1 MRTHAKVRIFLNTVR
16 IFLNTVRIY
25 LNTVR
30 IYLNKSAFF
39 LNTVR
44 IFLNKFSLFKKM
56 RTLIVWKNADC
67 LNFDQLLSGY
77 YDRSYISTELH
88 FSNKIMTINP
98 Y

>member
-1 MRTHAKVRIFLNTVR
+1 MMEHGFFHTSIDLKLPQFAQPVSDKKWPGTKMRTHAKVRIFLNTVR

-44 IFLNKFSLFKKM
+44 IFLNKFSWFKKM
-56 RTLIVWKNADC
+56 RTLIV
-67 LNFDQLLSGY
+67 
-77 YDRSYISTELH
+77 
-88 FSNKIMTINP
+88 
-98 Y
+98 

>member
-1 MRTHAKVRIFLNTVR
+1 MTQGNFRKIFPGIFYYNFFQIFQILFWPGTKMRTHAKVRIFLNTVR

-44 IFLNKFSLFKKM
+44 IFLNNFSLFKKM
-56 RTLIVWKNADC
+56 RTLIV
-67 LNFDQLLSGY
+67 
-77 YDRSYISTELH
+77 
-88 FSNKIMTINP
+88 
-98 Y
+98 

>member
-1 MRTHAKVRIFLNTVR
+1 MSKIIDLIKFCSKSRQIVQRPGTKMRTHAKVRIFLNTVR

-44 IFLNKFSLFKKM
+44 IFLNNFSLFKKM
-56 RTLIVWKNADC
+56 RTLIV
-67 LNFDQLLSGY
+67 
-77 YDRSYISTELH
+77 
-88 FSNKIMTINP
+88 
-98 Y
+98 